1 MAMSVGSEGGDDA
14 PMSDINTT
22 PLVDIMLVLLIIFII
37 TVPVAIESVPITL
50 PTTTFERTETKAEN
64 LQLSVR
70 AEKSGACGVYLN
82 GIYRMNSSDLYQRA
96 SSQFARISKR
106 LADQGNTDPDAF
118 PEIHIR
124 GDERTP
130 YRCIGGVISIMQS
143 AGFIKVGFI
152 SEPE

>member
-22 PLVDIMLVLLIIFII
+22 PLVDIMLVLLIIFLI
-37 TVPVAIESVPITL
+37 TVPVAIKSVPITL

-64 LQLSVR
+64 VQVSVR
-70 AEKSGACGVYLN
+70 AESNGACGVYWN
-82 GIYRMNSSDLYQRA
+82 GVYKLTARELYDR
-96 SSQFARISKR
+96 SENQFRRISKR
-106 LADQGNTDPDAF
+106 LKDQNITDPDAF
-118 PEIHIR
+118 PEVHIR

-130 YRCIGGVISIMQS
+130 YRCIGGVISVMQS

>member
-50 PTTTFERTETKAEN
+50 PQTTFERTETKAEN
-64 LQLSVR
+64 LQLTVR
-70 AEKSGACGVYLN
+70 AEQSGACGVYLN
-82 GIYRMNSSDLYQRA
+82 GTYRITSNDLYTRA
-96 SSQFARISKR
+96 STQFARISKR